1 MLKIMH
7 FIQQNVSFISG
18 FIDYIFLGAYTF
30 YRNRAREREV
40 LDCFFT
46 WVPVRIRHIFLNP
59 ERRDNR
65 QVTSD
70 FQHKDKSTQIKGDF
84 TMKTIRKILVL
95 VIAFASLMSILSL
108 GACAKKDSGKTKVGV
123 SMPTQSLQRWNQ
135 DGAYLKEKLE
145 AAGYEVELQFAN
157 NEINQQVSQIENMIT
172 NKCDVLIIAAVDGD
186 SLVNVLADAKKE
198 EIEVIAYDRL
208 IMKSDAVSYY
218 ATFDNYMVGT
228 IQGEF
233 IEKTLDLE
241 NAAGPFNMEVF
252 AGSPDDNNARFF
264 YQGAYDV
271 LSPYI
276 DSGKLVV
283 VSGQKD
289 FETCAI
295 TSWKTETA
303 QSRMDDLLTANYATG
318 TKLDVVLSPNDSI
331 AIGITNALENSGDFT
346 PGTNWPIITG
356 QDCDIPNMKNIIAGK
371 QSMSIFKDTR
381 TLADQTVKM
390 VNSIVKGEKVD
401 VNDTETYDNGITVV
415 PTYLCTP
422 VFGDINNYKELLID
436 SGYYTED
443 QLK

>member
-1 MLKIMH
+1 
-7 FIQQNVSFISG
+7 
-18 FIDYIFLGAYTF
+18 
-30 YRNRAREREV
+30 
-40 LDCFFT
+40 
-46 WVPVRIRHIFLNP
+46 
-59 ERRDNR
+59 
-65 QVTSD
+65 
-70 FQHKDKSTQIKGDF
+70 
-84 TMKTIRKILVL
+84 MKTIRKILVL
-95 VIAFASLMSILSL
+95 VIAFASLMSILAL
-108 GACAKKDSGKTKVGV
+108 GGCSKDSGKKKIGV

-145 AAGYEVELQFAN
+145 KAGYEVELQYAN
-157 NEINQQVSQIENMIT
+157 NDVTQQVSQIENMIT
-172 NKCDVLIIAAVDGD
+172 SKCEVLIIAAVDGD
-186 SLVNVLADAKKE
+186 SLVNVLADAKE
-198 EIEVIAYDRL
+198 EGIPVIAYDRL
-208 IMKSDAVSYY
+208 IMKTDAVSYY

-233 IEKTLDLE
+233 IESALDLK

-276 DSGKLVV
+276 DAGKLVV

-295 TSWKTETA
+295 PAWEAETA
-303 QSRMDDLLTANYATG
+303 QNRMDDLLTAHYATG
-318 TKLDVVLSPNDSI
+318 TQLDVVLSPNDSI
-331 AIGITNALENSGDFT
+331 AIGIANALDNSDYT
-346 PGTNWPIITG
+346 PGEDWPIITG

-381 TLADQTVKM
+381 TLADQTVAM
-390 VNSIVKGEKVD
+390 VNAIVDKKEVP
-401 VNDTETYDNGITVV
+401 VNDTETYDNGIKVV
-415 PTYLCTP
+415 PTFLCEP
-422 VFGDINNYKELLID
+422 VFGDINNYQELLID

>member
-1 MLKIMH
+1 MNSDNQL
-7 FIQQNVSFISG
+7 
-18 FIDYIFLGAYTF
+18 
-30 YRNRAREREV
+30 RN
-40 LDCFFT
+40 
-46 WVPVRIRHIFLNP
+46 
-59 ERRDNR
+59 
-65 QVTSD
+65 
-70 FQHKDKSTQIKGDF
+70 KSTQIKGDF

-95 VIAFASLMSILSL
+95 VIAFASLMSILAL
-108 GACAKKDSGKTKVGV
+108 GGCSKASGKKKIGV

-145 AAGYEVELQFAN
+145 KAGYEVELQYAN
-157 NEINQQVSQIENMIT
+157 NDINQQVSQIENMIT
-172 NKCDVLIIAAVDGD
+172 SKCEVLIIAAVDGE
-186 SLVNVLADAKKE
+186 SLVNVLADAKE
-198 EIEVIAYDRL
+198 EGIPVIAYDRL
-208 IMKSDAVSYY
+208 IMKTDAVSYY

-233 IEKTLDLE
+233 IESALDLK

-276 DSGKLVV
+276 DAGKLVV

-295 TSWKTETA
+295 PAWEAETA
-303 QSRMDDLLTANYATG
+303 QNRMDDLLTAHYATG
-318 TKLDVVLSPNDSI
+318 TQLDVVLSPNDSI
-331 AIGITNALENSGDFT
+331 AIGIANALDNSDYT
-346 PGTNWPIITG
+346 PGEDWPIITG

-381 TLADQTVKM
+381 TLADQTVAM
-390 VNSIVKGEKVD
+390 VNAIVDKKEVP
-401 VNDTETYDNGITVV
+401 VNDTETYDNGIKVV

-422 VFGDINNYKELLID
+422 EFGDINNYQKLLID

>member
-1 MLKIMH
+1 MNSDNQL
-7 FIQQNVSFISG
+7 
-18 FIDYIFLGAYTF
+18 
-30 YRNRAREREV
+30 RN
-40 LDCFFT
+40 
-46 WVPVRIRHIFLNP
+46 
-59 ERRDNR
+59 
-65 QVTSD
+65 
-70 FQHKDKSTQIKGDF
+70 KSTQIKGDF

-95 VIAFASLMSILSL
+95 VIAFASLMSILAL
-108 GACAKKDSGKTKVGV
+108 GGCSKASGKKKIGV

-145 AAGYEVELQFAN
+145 KAGYEVELQYAN
-157 NEINQQVSQIENMIT
+157 NDINQQVSQIENMIT
-172 NKCDVLIIAAVDGD
+172 SKCKVLIIAAVDGE
-186 SLVNVLADAKKE
+186 SLVNVLADAKE
-198 EIEVIAYDRL
+198 EGIPVIAYDRL
-208 IMKSDAVSYY
+208 IMKTDAVSYY

-233 IEKTLDLE
+233 IESALDLK

-276 DSGKLVV
+276 DAGKLVV

-295 TSWKTETA
+295 PAWEAETA
-303 QSRMDDLLTANYATG
+303 QNRMDDLLTAHYATG
-318 TKLDVVLSPNDSI
+318 TQLDVVLSPNDSI
-331 AIGITNALENSGDFT
+331 AIGIANALDNSDYT
-346 PGTNWPIITG
+346 PGEDWPIITG

-381 TLADQTVKM
+381 TLADQTVAM
-390 VNSIVKGEKVD
+390 VNAIVDKKEVP
-401 VNDTETYDNGITVV
+401 VNDTETYDNGIKVV

-422 VFGDINNYKELLID
+422 EFGDINNYQKLLID

>member
-1 MLKIMH
+1 MNSDNQL
-7 FIQQNVSFISG
+7 
-18 FIDYIFLGAYTF
+18 
-30 YRNRAREREV
+30 RN
-40 LDCFFT
+40 
-46 WVPVRIRHIFLNP
+46 
-59 ERRDNR
+59 
-65 QVTSD
+65 
-70 FQHKDKSTQIKGDF
+70 KSTQIKGDF

-95 VIAFASLMSILSL
+95 VIAFASLMSILAL
-108 GACAKKDSGKTKVGV
+108 GGCSKDSGKKKIGV

-145 AAGYEVELQFAN
+145 KAGYEVELQYAN
-157 NEINQQVSQIENMIT
+157 NDVTQQVSQIENMIT
-172 NKCDVLIIAAVDGD
+172 SKCEVLIIAAVDGD
-186 SLVNVLADAKKE
+186 SLVNVLADAKE
-198 EIEVIAYDRL
+198 EGIPVIAYDRL
-208 IMKSDAVSYY
+208 IMKTDAVSYY

-233 IEKTLDLE
+233 IESALDLK
-241 NAAGPFNMEVF
+241 NAAGPFNIEVF

-276 DSGKLVV
+276 DAGKLVV

-295 TSWKTETA
+295 PAWEAETA
-303 QSRMDDLLTANYATG
+303 QNRMDDLLTAHYATG
-318 TKLDVVLSPNDSI
+318 TQLDVVLSPNDSI
-331 AIGITNALENSGDFT
+331 AIGIANALDNSDYT
-346 PGTNWPIITG
+346 PGEDWPIITG

-381 TLADQTVKM
+381 TLADQTVAM
-390 VNSIVKGEKVD
+390 VNAIVDKKEVP
-401 VNDTETYDNGITVV
+401 VNDTETYDNGIKVV
-415 PTYLCTP
+415 PTFLCEP
-422 VFGDINNYKELLID
+422 VFGDINNYQELLID

>member
-1 MLKIMH
+1 MNSDNQL
-7 FIQQNVSFISG
+7 
-18 FIDYIFLGAYTF
+18 
-30 YRNRAREREV
+30 RN
-40 LDCFFT
+40 
-46 WVPVRIRHIFLNP
+46 
-59 ERRDNR
+59 
-65 QVTSD
+65 
-70 FQHKDKSTQIKGDF
+70 KSTQIKGDF

-95 VIAFASLMSILSL
+95 VIAFASLMSILAL
-108 GACAKKDSGKTKVGV
+108 GGCSKDSGKKKIGV

-145 AAGYEVELQFAN
+145 AADYTVELQFAN
-157 NEINQQVSQIENMIT
+157 NDINQQVSQIENMIT
-172 NKCDVLIIAAVDGD
+172 SKCDVLIIAAVDGD

-198 EIEVIAYDRL
+198 GIEVIAYDRL

-218 ATFDNYMVGT
+218 ATFDNYEVGA
-228 IQGEF
+228 IQGKF
-233 IEKTLDLE
+233 IETELDLK

-276 DSGKLVV
+276 DAGKLVV

-295 TSWKTETA
+295 PAWEAETA
-303 QSRMDDLLTANYATG
+303 QNRMDDLLTAHYATG
-318 TKLDVVLSPNDSI
+318 TQLDVVLSPNDSV
-331 AIGITNALENSGDFT
+331 AIGIANALDNSDYT
-346 PGTNWPIITG
+346 PGEDWPIITG

-381 TLADQTVKM
+381 TLADQTVTM
-390 VNSIVKGEKVD
+390 VNSIIKGEKVD
-401 VNDTETYDNGITVV
+401 VNDTETYDNGIKVV

-422 VFGDINNYKELLID
+422 VFGDINNYQELLID

>member
-1 MLKIMH
+1 MNSDNQL
-7 FIQQNVSFISG
+7 
-18 FIDYIFLGAYTF
+18 
-30 YRNRAREREV
+30 RN
-40 LDCFFT
+40 
-46 WVPVRIRHIFLNP
+46 
-59 ERRDNR
+59 
-65 QVTSD
+65 
-70 FQHKDKSTQIKGDF
+70 KSTQIKGDF

-95 VIAFASLMSILSL
+95 VIAFASLMSILAL
-108 GACAKKDSGKTKVGV
+108 GGCSKDSGKKKIGV

-145 AAGYEVELQFAN
+145 KAGYEVELQYAN
-157 NEINQQVSQIENMIT
+157 NDITQQVSQIENMIT
-172 NKCDVLIIAAVDGD
+172 SKCEVLIIAAVDGD
-186 SLVNVLADAKKE
+186 SLVNVLADAKE
-198 EIEVIAYDRL
+198 EGIPVIAYDRL
-208 IMKSDAVSYY
+208 IKKTAAVSYY
-218 ATFDNYMVGT
+218 ATFDNYEVGA
-228 IQGEF
+228 IQGKF
-233 IEKTLDLE
+233 IETELDLK

-276 DSGKLVV
+276 DAGKLVV

-295 TSWKTETA
+295 PAWEAETA
-303 QSRMDDLLTANYATG
+303 QNRMDDLLTAHYATG
-318 TKLDVVLSPNDSI
+318 TQLDVVLSPNDSI
-331 AIGITNALENSGDFT
+331 AIGIANALDNSGEFT
-346 PGTNWPIITG
+346 PGENWPIITG

-381 TLADQTVKM
+381 TLADQTVTM
-390 VNSIVKGEKVD
+390 VNSIIKGEKVD
-401 VNDTETYDNGITVV
+401 VNDTETYDNGIKVV

-422 VFGDINNYKELLID
+422 VFGDINNYQELLID

>member
-1 MLKIMH
+1 
-7 FIQQNVSFISG
+7 
-18 FIDYIFLGAYTF
+18 
-30 YRNRAREREV
+30 
-40 LDCFFT
+40 
-46 WVPVRIRHIFLNP
+46 
-59 ERRDNR
+59 
-65 QVTSD
+65 
-70 FQHKDKSTQIKGDF
+70 
-84 TMKTIRKILVL
+84 MKTIRKILVL

>member
-1 MLKIMH
+1 
-7 FIQQNVSFISG
+7 
-18 FIDYIFLGAYTF
+18 
-30 YRNRAREREV
+30 
-40 LDCFFT
+40 
-46 WVPVRIRHIFLNP
+46 
-59 ERRDNR
+59 
-65 QVTSD
+65 
-70 FQHKDKSTQIKGDF
+70 
-84 TMKTIRKILVL
+84 MKTIRKILVL
-95 VIAFASLMSILSL
+95 VIAFASLMSILAL
-108 GACAKKDSGKTKVGV
+108 GGCSKDSGKKKIGV

-145 AAGYEVELQFAN
+145 KAGYEVELQYAN
-157 NEINQQVSQIENMIT
+157 NDVTQQVSQIENMIT
-172 NKCDVLIIAAVDGD
+172 SKCEVLIIAAVDGD
-186 SLVNVLADAKKE
+186 SLVNVLADAKE
-198 EIEVIAYDRL
+198 EGIPVIAYDRL
-208 IMKSDAVSYY
+208 IMETDAVSYY

-233 IEKTLDLE
+233 IESALDLK

-295 TSWKTETA
+295 PAWEAETA
-303 QSRMDDLLTANYATG
+303 QNRMDDLLTAHYATG
-318 TKLDVVLSPNDSI
+318 TQLDVVLSPNDSI
-331 AIGITNALENSGDFT
+331 AIGIANALDNSDYT
-346 PGTNWPIITG
+346 PGEDWPIITG

-381 TLADQTVKM
+381 TLADQTVAM
-390 VNSIVKGEKVD
+390 VNAIVDKKEVP
-401 VNDTETYDNGITVV
+401 VNDTETYDNGIKVV
-415 PTYLCTP
+415 PTFLCEP
-422 VFGDINNYKELLID
+422 VFGDINNYQELLID

>member
-1 MLKIMH
+1 MNSDNQL
-7 FIQQNVSFISG
+7 
-18 FIDYIFLGAYTF
+18 
-30 YRNRAREREV
+30 RN
-40 LDCFFT
+40 
-46 WVPVRIRHIFLNP
+46 
-59 ERRDNR
+59 
-65 QVTSD
+65 
-70 FQHKDKSTQIKGDF
+70 KSTQIKGDF

-95 VIAFASLMSILSL
+95 VIAFASLMSILAL
-108 GACAKKDSGKTKVGV
+108 GGCSKDSGKKKIGV

-145 AAGYEVELQFAN
+145 KAGYEVELQYAN
-157 NEINQQVSQIENMIT
+157 NDITQQVSQIENMIT
-172 NKCDVLIIAAVDGD
+172 SKCEVLIIAAVDGD
-186 SLVNVLADAKKE
+186 SLVNVLADAKE
-198 EIEVIAYDRL
+198 EGIPVIAYDRL
-208 IMKSDAVSYY
+208 IMKTDAVSYY

-233 IEKTLDLE
+233 IESALDLK

-276 DSGKLVV
+276 DAGKLVV

-295 TSWKTETA
+295 PAWEAETA
-303 QSRMDDLLTANYATG
+303 QNRMDDLLTAHYATG
-318 TKLDVVLSPNDSI
+318 TQLDVVLSPNDSI
-331 AIGITNALENSGDFT
+331 AIGIANALDNSDYT
-346 PGTNWPIITG
+346 PGEDWPIITG

-381 TLADQTVKM
+381 TLADQTVAM
-390 VNSIVKGEKVD
+390 VNAIVDKKEVP
-401 VNDTETYDNGITVV
+401 VNDTETYDNGIKVV
-415 PTYLCTP
+415 PTFLCEP
-422 VFGDINNYKELLID
+422 VFGDINNYQKLLID

>member
-1 MLKIMH
+1 
-7 FIQQNVSFISG
+7 
-18 FIDYIFLGAYTF
+18 
-30 YRNRAREREV
+30 
-40 LDCFFT
+40 
-46 WVPVRIRHIFLNP
+46 
-59 ERRDNR
+59 
-65 QVTSD
+65 VTSD

>member
-1 MLKIMH
+1 MNSDNQL
-7 FIQQNVSFISG
+7 
-18 FIDYIFLGAYTF
+18 
-30 YRNRAREREV
+30 RN
-40 LDCFFT
+40 
-46 WVPVRIRHIFLNP
+46 
-59 ERRDNR
+59 
-65 QVTSD
+65 
-70 FQHKDKSTQIKGDF
+70 KSTQIKGDF

-95 VIAFASLMSILSL
+95 VIAFASLMSILAL
-108 GACAKKDSGKTKVGV
+108 GGCSNASGKKKIGV

-145 AAGYEVELQFAN
+145 KAGYEVELQYAN
-157 NEINQQVSQIENMIT
+157 NDVTQQVSQIENMIT
-172 NKCDVLIIAAVDGD
+172 SKCEVLIIAAVDGD
-186 SLVNVLADAKKE
+186 SLVNVLADAKE
-198 EIEVIAYDRL
+198 EGIPVIAYDRL
-208 IMKSDAVSYY
+208 IMKTDAVSYY

-233 IEKTLDLE
+233 IESALDLK

-276 DSGKLVV
+276 DAGKLVV

-295 TSWKTETA
+295 PAWEAETA
-303 QSRMDDLLTANYATG
+303 QNRMDDLLTAHYATG
-318 TKLDVVLSPNDSI
+318 TQLDVVLSPNDSI
-331 AIGITNALENSGDFT
+331 AIGIANALDNSDYT
-346 PGTNWPIITG
+346 PGEDWPIITG

-381 TLADQTVKM
+381 TLADQTVAM
-390 VNSIVKGEKVD
+390 VNAIVDKKDVP
-401 VNDTETYDNGITVV
+401 VNDTETYDNGIKVV
-415 PTYLCTP
+415 PTFLCEP
-422 VFGDINNYKELLID
+422 VFGDINNYQKLLID

>member
-1 MLKIMH
+1 
-7 FIQQNVSFISG
+7 
-18 FIDYIFLGAYTF
+18 
-30 YRNRAREREV
+30 
-40 LDCFFT
+40 
-46 WVPVRIRHIFLNP
+46 
-59 ERRDNR
+59 
-65 QVTSD
+65 
-70 FQHKDKSTQIKGDF
+70 
-84 TMKTIRKILVL
+84 MKTIRKILVL
-95 VIAFASLMSILSL
+95 VIAFASLMSILAL
-108 GACAKKDSGKTKVGV
+108 GGCSKASGKKKIGV

-145 AAGYEVELQFAN
+145 KAGYEVELQYAN
-157 NEINQQVSQIENMIT
+157 NEITQQVSQIENMIT
-172 NKCDVLIIAAVDGD
+172 SKCEVLIIAAVDGD
-186 SLVNVLADAKKE
+186 SLVNVLADAKE
-198 EIEVIAYDRL
+198 EGIPVIAYDRL
-208 IMKSDAVSYY
+208 IMKTDAVSYY

-233 IEKTLDLE
+233 IESALDLK

-276 DSGKLVV
+276 DAGKLVV

-295 TSWKTETA
+295 PAWEAETA
-303 QSRMDDLLTANYATG
+303 QNRMDDLLTAHYATG
-318 TKLDVVLSPNDSI
+318 TQLDVVLSPNDSI
-331 AIGITNALENSGDFT
+331 AIGIANALDNSDYT
-346 PGTNWPIITG
+346 PGEDWPIITG

-381 TLADQTVKM
+381 TLADQTVAM
-390 VNSIVKGEKVD
+390 VNAIVDKKEVP
-401 VNDTETYDNGITVV
+401 VNDTETYDNGIKVV

-422 VFGDINNYKELLID
+422 VFGDINNYQELLID

>member
-1 MLKIMH
+1 MNSDNQL
-7 FIQQNVSFISG
+7 
-18 FIDYIFLGAYTF
+18 
-30 YRNRAREREV
+30 RN
-40 LDCFFT
+40 
-46 WVPVRIRHIFLNP
+46 
-59 ERRDNR
+59 
-65 QVTSD
+65 
-70 FQHKDKSTQIKGDF
+70 KSTQIKGDF

-95 VIAFASLMSILSL
+95 VIAFASLMSILAL
-108 GACAKKDSGKTKVGV
+108 GGCSKASGKKKIGV

-145 AAGYEVELQFAN
+145 KAGYEVELQYAN
-157 NEINQQVSQIENMIT
+157 NDITQQVSQIENMIT
-172 NKCDVLIIAAVDGD
+172 SKCEVLIIAAVDGD
-186 SLVNVLADAKKE
+186 SLVNVLADAKE
-198 EIEVIAYDRL
+198 EGIPVIAYDRL
-208 IMKSDAVSYY
+208 IMKTDAVSYY

-233 IEKTLDLE
+233 IESALDLK

-276 DSGKLVV
+276 DAGKLVV

-295 TSWKTETA
+295 PAWEAETA
-303 QSRMDDLLTANYATG
+303 QNRMDDLLTAHYATG
-318 TKLDVVLSPNDSI
+318 TQLDVVLSPNDSI
-331 AIGITNALENSGDFT
+331 AIGIANALDNSDYT
-346 PGTNWPIITG
+346 PGEDWPIITG

-381 TLADQTVKM
+381 TLADQTVAM
-390 VNSIVKGEKVD
+390 VNAIVDKKDVP
-401 VNDTETYDNGITVV
+401 VNDTETYDNGIKVV
-415 PTYLCTP
+415 PTFLCEP
-422 VFGDINNYKELLID
+422 VFGDINNYQELLID

>member
-1 MLKIMH
+1 
-7 FIQQNVSFISG
+7 
-18 FIDYIFLGAYTF
+18 
-30 YRNRAREREV
+30 
-40 LDCFFT
+40 
-46 WVPVRIRHIFLNP
+46 
-59 ERRDNR
+59 
-65 QVTSD
+65 
-70 FQHKDKSTQIKGDF
+70 
-84 TMKTIRKILVL
+84 MKTIRKILVL
-95 VIAFASLMSILSL
+95 VIAFASLMSILAL
-108 GACAKKDSGKTKVGV
+108 GGCSKASGKKKIGV

-145 AAGYEVELQFAN
+145 KAGYEVELQYAN
-157 NEINQQVSQIENMIT
+157 NDINQQVSQIENMIT
-172 NKCDVLIIAAVDGD
+172 SKCKVLIIAAVDGE
-186 SLVNVLADAKKE
+186 SLVNVLADAKE
-198 EIEVIAYDRL
+198 EGIPVIAYDRL
-208 IMKSDAVSYY
+208 IMKTDAVSYY

-233 IEKTLDLE
+233 IESALDLK

-276 DSGKLVV
+276 DAGKLVV

-295 TSWKTETA
+295 PAWEAETA
-303 QSRMDDLLTANYATG
+303 QNRMDDLLTAHYATG
-318 TKLDVVLSPNDSI
+318 TQLDVVLSPNDSI
-331 AIGITNALENSGDFT
+331 AIGIANALDNSDYT
-346 PGTNWPIITG
+346 PGEDWPIITG

-381 TLADQTVKM
+381 TLADQTVAM
-390 VNSIVKGEKVD
+390 VNAIVDKKEVP
-401 VNDTETYDNGITVV
+401 VNDTETYDNGIKVV

-422 VFGDINNYKELLID
+422 EFGDINNYQKLLID

>member
-1 MLKIMH
+1 MNSDNQL
-7 FIQQNVSFISG
+7 
-18 FIDYIFLGAYTF
+18 
-30 YRNRAREREV
+30 RN
-40 LDCFFT
+40 
-46 WVPVRIRHIFLNP
+46 
-59 ERRDNR
+59 
-65 QVTSD
+65 
-70 FQHKDKSTQIKGDF
+70 KSTQIKGDF

-95 VIAFASLMSILSL
+95 VIAFASLMSILAL
-108 GACAKKDSGKTKVGV
+108 GGCSKDSGKKKIGV

-145 AAGYEVELQFAN
+145 KAGYEVELQYAN
-157 NEINQQVSQIENMIT
+157 NDVTQQVSQIENMIT
-172 NKCDVLIIAAVDGD
+172 SKCEVLIIAAVDGY
-186 SLVNVLADAKKE
+186 SLVNVLADAKE
-198 EIEVIAYDRL
+198 EGIPVIAYDRL
-208 IMKSDAVSYY
+208 IMETDAVSYY

-228 IQGEF
+228 IQGEY
-233 IEKTLDLE
+233 IESALDLK

-276 DSGKLVV
+276 DAGKLVV

-295 TSWKTETA
+295 PAWEAETA
-303 QSRMDDLLTANYATG
+303 QNRMDDLLTAHYATG
-318 TKLDVVLSPNDSI
+318 TQLDVVLSPNDSI
-331 AIGITNALENSGDFT
+331 AIGIANALDNSDYT
-346 PGTNWPIITG
+346 PGEDWPIITG

-381 TLADQTVKM
+381 TLADQTVAM
-390 VNSIVKGEKVD
+390 VNAIVDKKEVP
-401 VNDTETYDNGITVV
+401 VNDTETYDNVIKVV
-415 PTYLCTP
+415 PTFLCEP
-422 VFGDINNYKELLID
+422 VFGDINNYQELLID

>member
-1 MLKIMH
+1 M
-7 FIQQNVSFISG
+7 
-18 FIDYIFLGAYTF
+18 
-30 YRNRAREREV
+30 
-40 LDCFFT
+40 
-46 WVPVRIRHIFLNP
+46 
-59 ERRDNR
+59 
-65 QVTSD
+65 TSD

>member
-1 MLKIMH
+1 MH

>member
-1 MLKIMH
+1 
-7 FIQQNVSFISG
+7 
-18 FIDYIFLGAYTF
+18 
-30 YRNRAREREV
+30 
-40 LDCFFT
+40 
-46 WVPVRIRHIFLNP
+46 
-59 ERRDNR
+59 
-65 QVTSD
+65 
-70 FQHKDKSTQIKGDF
+70 
-84 TMKTIRKILVL
+84 MKTIRKILVL
-95 VIAFASLMSILSL
+95 VIAFASLMSILAL
-108 GACAKKDSGKTKVGV
+108 GGCSKASGKKKIGV

-145 AAGYEVELQFAN
+145 KAGYEVELQYAN
-157 NEINQQVSQIENMIT
+157 NEITQQVSQIENMIT
-172 NKCDVLIIAAVDGD
+172 SKCEVLIIAAVDGD
-186 SLVNVLADAKKE
+186 SLVNVLADAKE
-198 EIEVIAYDRL
+198 EGIPVIAYDRL
-208 IMKSDAVSYY
+208 IMKTDAVSYY

-233 IEKTLDLE
+233 IESALDLK

-276 DSGKLVV
+276 DAGKLVV

-295 TSWKTETA
+295 PAWEAETA
-303 QSRMDDLLTANYATG
+303 QNRMDDLLTAHYATG
-318 TKLDVVLSPNDSI
+318 TQLDVVLSPNDSI
-331 AIGITNALENSGDFT
+331 AIGIANALDNSDYT
-346 PGTNWPIITG
+346 PGEDWPIITG

-381 TLADQTVKM
+381 TLADQTVTM
-390 VNSIVKGEKVD
+390 VNSIIKGEKVD
-401 VNDTETYDNGITVV
+401 VNDTETYDNGIKVV

-422 VFGDINNYKELLID
+422 EFGDINNYQKLLID

>member
-1 MLKIMH
+1 M
-7 FIQQNVSFISG
+7 
-18 FIDYIFLGAYTF
+18 
-30 YRNRAREREV
+30 
-40 LDCFFT
+40 
-46 WVPVRIRHIFLNP
+46 
-59 ERRDNR
+59 
-65 QVTSD
+65 TSD
-70 FQHKDKSTQIKGDF
+70 NQPKTKSTQIKGDF

-95 VIAFASLMSILSL
+95 VVAFASLMSILSL
-108 GACAKKDSGKTKVGV
+108 GACTKKDSGKTKVGV

-145 AAGYEVELQFAN
+145 KAGYEVELQFAN
-157 NEINQQVSQIENMIT
+157 NEVTQQVSQIENMIT
-172 NKCDVLIIAAVDGD
+172 NKCEVLIIAAVDGD

-198 EIEVIAYDRL
+198 DIPVIAYDRL

-233 IEKTLDLE
+233 IEKALDLK
-241 NAAGPFNMEVF
+241 NGAGPFNMEVF

-303 QSRMDDLLTANYATG
+303 QSRMDDLLTANYASG

-331 AIGITNALENSGDFT
+331 AIGIANALDNSGEFT
-346 PGTNWPIITG
+346 PGGNWPIITG
-356 QDCDIPNMKNIIAGK
+356 QDCDIPNMKNILAGK

-381 TLADQTVKM
+381 TLADQTVSM
-390 VNSIVKGEKVD
+390 VDAIIAKKDVP
-401 VNDTETYDNGITVV
+401 VNDTTTYDNGIKVV
-415 PTYLCTP
+415 PTFLCEP